1 MKNHLSIL
9 VVEDDEL
16 ARLSLVNRLKSI
28 GPVAQANNAK
38 EARILMEMKKFDVAF
53 LDLDLEVDLIGLE
66 LVKEALARNIHPIV
80 LSGREEEE
88 IITLAYENGCSDFLS
103 KPFTKESIDFVLR
116 KIELSSTKNANLQK
130 LEEFF
135 LTTDNSLKQQLTVI
149 EQAIHSSQPL
159 LITGETG
166 TGKTFLAKYVHQLV
180 DESKPFVHLNC
191 AEVTESLMESELF
204 GHEKGAFTG
213 ALKSKK
219 GLLELAD
226 GGTLF
231 LDEIATLSTSMQK
244 KLLKAIE
251 EKVFYPVGSEKPIKS
266 HFRLISATCEDLSA
280 KIVNGDFRQ
289 DFYFRIEGFNVHLKS
304 LRERKQDILSIA
316 NYFLKR
322 GERKIILSP
331 EVKDIFKNY
340 GWPGNVREMERVIEI
355 LRTRS
360 TGLIKI
366 QDLNGLLTSTHRSQ
380 KNTKDIDLNL
390 VKSMGLN
397 AYIEMIENKILEQ
410 VLAENS
416 DRVRKTMADLKLS
429 NNSFYRIMTNL
440 KARVENV
447 GG

>member
-16 ARLSLVNRLKSI
+16 SRLNLVTRLKNI
-28 GPVAQANNAK
+28 GLVAEASNAK
-38 EARILMEMKKFDVAF
+38 EARLLMEMRKFDLAF
-53 LDLDLEVDLIGLE
+53 FDLDLEVDLIGLE
-66 LVKEALARNIHPIV
+66 LVKEAIEKNIHPIV

-88 IITLAYENGCSDFLS
+88 IITHAYENGCSDFLS
-103 KPFTKESIDFVLR
+103 KPFTKDSIDFVIR
-116 KIELSSTKNANLQK
+116 KIELSSTKNANLKK

-135 LTTDNSLKQQLTVI
+135 LTTDESLKQQLTII

-166 TGKTFLAKYVHQLV
+166 TGKTFLAKYVHQLI

-191 AEVTESLMESELF
+191 AEVTESLIESELF

-213 ALKSKK
+213 ALKNKK

-231 LDEIATLSTSMQK
+231 LDEIATLSTNMQK

-251 EKVFYPVGSEKPIKS
+251 EKVFYPVGSEKPVKS
-266 HFRLISATCEDLSA
+266 HFRLISATCEDLSS
-280 KIVNGDFRQ
+280 KIESGEFRQ
-289 DFYFRIEGFNVHLKS
+289 DFYFRIEGFNVRLKS

-316 NYFLKR
+316 NYFLRR
-322 GERKIILSP
+322 GDRKIILSP
-331 EVKDIFKNY
+331 EVKDVFINHN
-340 GWPGNVREMERVIEI
+340 WPGNVREMERIIEI

-360 TGLIKI
+360 TGLIKL
-366 QDLNGLLTSTHRSQ
+366 QDLNGLFTSSNRAS
-380 KNTKDIDLNL
+380 KNTKAIDLDL

-397 AYIEMIENKILEQ
+397 AYIEMIENQIVEQ
-410 VLAENS
+410 VLADNS
-416 DRVRKTMADLKLS
+416 DKVRKTMADLKLS

-440 KARVENV
+440 KARTENV